1 NQSGA
6 LMVGRYLGM
15 EAVGFYMLPSRLLQ
29 QAIDA
34 VSRIG
39 MVTRSNAAE
48 LSATA
53 RRDAT
58 IALGMY
64 SNRYSL
70 TLFMPLACYLLVYGT
85 LLIDRWLGKLMADRS
100 GPLLPVFLL
109 CYALVLAAQFNSS
122 SLLFGVGRHG
132 GYARGLMV
140 EAVVYVLALYWA
152 VPRFGILGAAWT

>member
-1 NQSGA
+1 
-6 LMVGRYLGM
+6 MVGRYLGM

-34 VSRIG
+34 ISRIG

-48 LSATA
+48 LTATS

-70 TLFMPLACYLLVYGT
+70 TLFMPFACFLLVYGHI
-85 LLIDRWLGKLMADRS
+85 LIDKWLGPVMANQS
-100 GPLLPVFLL
+100 APLLPIFLL

-132 GYARGLMV
+132 GYARALVV
-140 EAVVYVLALYWA
+140 EAIVYVAALYLV
-152 VPRFGILGAAWT
+152 VPRFGIVGAAWCSAALM